1 MVRLLYQLKW
11 PLINLLLHK
20 TGQRNISILPYA
32 HLSAAVS
39 YFYILRPK
47 HLIDVNLNNLV
58 KISGS
63 LSTRLQ

>member
-1 MVRLLYQLKW
+1 MLRLLYQLKW

-39 YFYILRPK
+39 YFYILIPK